1 MIAIEIPGEF
11 CPSNPRSCSLR
22 IGALAFA
29 ALLLGQCA
37 PGVFAEP
44 AQSNPDSDC
53 EEVPR
58 RTVQEGVRVHGRYR
72 ASIQKPGALI
82 CHAKSD
88 ECETVR
94 LTPPPEYPGDSAVV
108 NLYVLVDDRRSVL
121 ATVRLTESDG
131 SQDVEI
137 KSYALPSGVLQQKFK
152 IQGLFV
158 AASLFALLDDHLYVR
173 DCVGAGPGCGAT
185 IYPLGPGI
193 SQPFKVKPV
202 QRVRPQSKPAGEAG
216 AEALNMYEGSEIR
229 LGPGR
234 WVFVSATGERIVW
247 MDFAKRRA
255 TRSVSLVDRRPGI
268 EAPQTA
274 FPWLAENADPSSGNF
289 AYRVGEALHIVYARF
304 EKPPADGKYWRMR
317 LNLKDGAMHAPDRV
331 KLCPSS

>member
-1 MIAIEIPGEF
+1 MTAAREAKEF
-11 CPSNPRSCSLR
+11 RAAQANSRAVQL
-22 IGALAFA
+22 GTLAFA
-29 ALLLGQCA
+29 ALLCTQCA
-37 PGVFAEP
+37 PGAFAEP
-44 AQSNPDSDC
+44 QSANPDSGC
-53 EEVPR
+53 EATPR
-58 RTVQEGVRVHGRYR
+58 RPVQEGVHVHGQYR

-82 CHAKSD
+82 CHAQSD
-88 ECETVR
+88 ECETIR
-94 LTPPPEYPGDSAVV
+94 LTPPPKYPGDSAVV
-108 NLYVLVDDRRSVL
+108 NLYGLVDDRKSVL
-121 ATVRLTESDG
+121 ATVRIADA

-193 SQPFKVKPV
+193 SQAFA
-202 QRVRPQSKPAGEAG
+202 VRPQAGEAG

-229 LGPGR
+229 LEPGR

-255 TRSVSLVDRRPGI
+255 IRSVSLVDRSPGI
-268 EAPQTA
+268 EAQQTA
-274 FPWLAENADPSSGNF
+274 FPWLAKNADPSIGNF
-289 AYRVGEALHIVYARF
+289 AYRKEDALHIVYARF
-304 EKPPADGKYWRMR
+304 EKPPADGKYWRIR
-317 LNLKDGAMHAPDRV
+317 INLKDGAALAPDRV